1 MKHEKIKELL
11 PLYIDNSLN
20 KEEYTIVEKHLKEC
34 EECRAKLVEYQEN
47 YNQLSNLKKINPPE
61 NLLPSIM
68 NKINKKDKTKNRQT
82 NILNKVKEF
91 FFTPLRVPAGLVSA
105 IAIIAVIALTFVL
118 SNPGNNIGQQ
128 NYFNPSDNNGYGRI
142 YSQSPQGITTREIKL
157 DKKSIPSPDNEL
169 SAEQRKIIKT
179 ARLNLEIDD
188 IQVAQQ
194 YIVKLSKQ
202 YNAYIADSR
211 EWTDENDRRFSWYQ
225 LRVPADNFDTT
236 LEKLSSKDFA
246 SVSYQ
251 SISTND
257 VTEEYIDID
266 IRLENYLAQQKRYQQ
281 LLDKANTVE
290 EILGIEKE
298 LNRVRIEI
306 ESLKGRMKY
315 LDNQVNLS
323 TIEVEFE
330 EVKNL
335 PTDWKIFKALKNAL
349 HRMTDSFYNMIS
361 SIGAALPYLLIG
373 LLGYYL
379 YKKKKD

>member
-1 MKHEKIKELL
+1 MRHEKIKELL

-20 KEEYTIVEKHLKEC
+20 KEEYTIIEKHLEEC
-34 EECRAKLVEYQEN
+34 EECRAELAEYQEN
-47 YNQLSNLKKINPPE
+47 YNQLTNLKNIAPPE
-61 NLLPSIM
+61 DLLLSIM
-68 NKINKKDKTKNRQT
+68 NKINKKDKKENKQDSIVNR
-82 NILNKVKEF
+82 LKKY

-118 SNPGNNIGQQ
+118 NNPGNNIDQQ
-128 NYFNPSDNNGYGRI
+128 NYFNPSDSNGYGGI
-142 YSQSPQGITTREIKL
+142 YRQSSPEIATQEIKM
-157 DKKSIPSPDNEL
+157 DKNLAAAPDNEI
-169 SAEQRKIIKT
+169 STEQRKIIKT

-188 IQVAQQ
+188 IQVAHQ
-194 YIVKLSKQ
+194 YIVELSRQ
-202 YNAYIADSR
+202 YNTYIADSR
-211 EWTDENDRRFSWYQ
+211 EWTDANDRRFSWYQ
-225 LRVPADNFDTT
+225 LRVPADNFNPT
-236 LEKLSSKDFA
+236 LEKLSSEDFA

-281 LLDKANTVE
+281 LLDKASTVE
-290 EILGIEKE
+290 EILNIEKE

-306 ESLKGRMKY
+306 ERLKGRMKY
-315 LDNQVNLS
+315 LDNQVDLS

-335 PTDWKIFKALKNAL
+335 PTDWGIFKALQNAL
-349 HRMTDSFYNMIS
+349 HRMTNSFYNMIA

-373 LLGYYL
+373 LLAYYL
-379 YKKKKD
+379 YKKKRQ